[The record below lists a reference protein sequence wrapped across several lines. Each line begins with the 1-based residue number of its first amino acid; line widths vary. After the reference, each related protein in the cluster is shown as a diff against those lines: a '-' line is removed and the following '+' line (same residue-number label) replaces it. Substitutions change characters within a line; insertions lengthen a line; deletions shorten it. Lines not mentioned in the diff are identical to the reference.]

1 MTERPW
7 VLVLGATST
16 LARAVACELG
26 LRGFDLVLAARD
38 GEELDYLVTDL
49 GVRTGRRVQGLFL
62 DALAFETH
70 EAFWAKAR
78 ELGGGAPHG
87 VVLAFGYLGDQA
99 TAQRDVAEAR
109 RIADTNFTAA
119 VSLLTLAAEDL
130 EAAGEGWVMGFS
142 SVAGD
147 RGRQSNYLYGAAKA
161 GFSTMLEGMRQRLAK
176 VGVTVTTVKPGPID
190 TKMTFGM
197 EKLPFLAQPEPVAR
211 RAVDATLAGKAVVYT
226 PAIWTWIM
234 MVIRWIPGFVYDRL
248 KL

>member
-1 MTERPW
+1 MAERPW

-16 LARAVACELG
+16 IARAIGTELG
-26 LRGFDLVLAARD
+26 HRGFDLVLAARD
-38 GEELDYLVTDL
+38 GEELDYLVADL
-49 GVRTGRRVQGLFL
+49 RVRTGRRVQGLFL

-70 EAFWAKAR
+70 QAFWEKAR

-87 VVLAFGYLGDQA
+87 VVFAFGYLGDQA

-119 VSLLTLAAEDL
+119 VSLLTLAGEEL
-130 EAAGEGWVMGFS
+130 EAAGVGWVMGLA

-161 GFSTMLEGMRQRLAK
+161 GLSTLLEGMRQRLSK
-176 VGVTVTTVKPGPID
+176 VGVSVTTVKPGPID

-197 EKLPFLAQPEPVAR
+197 EKLPFLAQPGPVAR

-226 PAIWTWIM
+226 PSIWTWIM
-234 MVIRWIPGFVYDRL
+234 LVIRWIPGFVYDRL